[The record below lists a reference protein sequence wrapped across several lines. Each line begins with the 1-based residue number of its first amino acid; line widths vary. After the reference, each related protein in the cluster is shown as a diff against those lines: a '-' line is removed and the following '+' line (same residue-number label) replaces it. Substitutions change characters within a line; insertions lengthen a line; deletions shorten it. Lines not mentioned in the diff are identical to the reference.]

1 MITADSN
8 VFVYLYDDRAPEK
21 RATAEQVVRALSG
34 RRSLLALQVVGEVQ
48 NVLRRK
54 FKAPSWQAAQ
64 AGYNLLLTFET
75 FAYSR
80 NAVDRAL
87 GHLST
92 GRFSYWDALLLAS
105 ADEAGCTV
113 LLSEDM
119 QDGDRLGNVEISNPF
134 ASDGGLSARAREL
147 LELAN

>member
-8 VFVYLYDDRAPEK
+8 VFVYLYDDRKPAK
-21 RATAEQVVRALSG
+21 QRTAEVVVR
-34 RRSLLALQVVGEVQ
+34 SLAERKAALALQVVGEVQ

-54 FKAPSWQAAQ
+54 FTIPAWKAAQ
-64 AGYNLLLTFET
+64 VGYNLLQTFET

-80 NAVDRAL
+80 DAVERAL
-87 GHLST
+87 GQLSST
-92 GRFSYWDALLLAS
+92 HYSYWAALLLAS

-119 QDGDRLGNVEISNPF
+119 KDGQRFGGVLIVNPF
-134 ASDGGLSARAREL
+134 TESGELSPRARAL
-147 LELAN
+147 LEL

>member
-8 VFVYLYDDRAPEK
+8 VFVYLYDEEQPAK
-21 RATAEQVVRALSG
+21 RATAEIVIRALAD
-34 RRSLLALQVVGEVQ
+34 RETVLALQVVGEVQ

-54 FKAPSWQAAQ
+54 FKVPTWKAAQ
-64 AGYNLLLTFET
+64 VGYNLLQTFET

-80 NAVDRAL
+80 DAVARAL
-87 GHLST
+87 EQLSSSHY
-92 GRFSYWDALLLAS
+92 SYWDALLLAS

-119 QDGDRLGNVEISNPF
+119 KNGARLGGVSILNPF
-134 ASDGGLSARAREL
+134 TTSGDLSPSAREL
-147 LELAN
+147 LEL

>member
-8 VFVYLYDDRAPEK
+8 IFVYLYDDRAPEK
-21 RATAEQVVRALSG
+21 CATAERIVRALSE
-34 RRSLLALQVVGEVQ
+34 RKSVVALQVVGEVQ

-54 FKAPSWQAAQ
+54 FKTPNWKAAQ
-64 AGYNLLLTFET
+64 VGHNLLQAFET

-80 NAVDRAL
+80 DAVDRAL
-87 GHLST
+87 EQLST

-105 ADEAGCTV
+105 ADEAGCTA

-119 QDGDRLGNVEISNPF
+119 HSGDHLGHVEIVNPF
-134 ASDGGLSARAREL
+134 APDGGLSARAREL
-147 LELAN
+147 LEV